1 MSGSSGA
8 LYQPEI
14 LSDETFT
21 LAECPNWDAKNNR
34 LYWTDIINGR
44 LHGLDVTSGERQT
57 WQFDSELGCFGL
69 TDAGRIIIALRKDI
83 LFLNPETDQRTPL
96 CRIEDGLNSRTND
109 GKIGPDGA
117 FWVGTMD
124 DNADKQP
131 IASLYRITADG
142 KVEEKAKGFKI
153 SNGIAWSPDGSQMY
167 HSDSRGPW
175 VNRWDFDVASGDISN
190 CTRYL
195 DLDDTL
201 GRPDGGAVD
210 AEGCYWSAG
219 VSAGNLNR
227 FAPDGRLLK
236 SIPMPMPNPTMP
248 CFGGPD
254 MKTLYVTSHQE
265 NYSAEKC
272 AEFPHAGKLVKMR
285 VEVPGVPVTAFRESG
300 ERRAQAR

>member
-1 MSGSSGA
+1 MSGVTGG
-8 LYQPEI
+8 LNEPRI
-14 LSDETFT
+14 LLDETFT
-21 LAECPNWDAKNNR
+21 LGECPNWDAANNR
-34 LYWTDIINGR
+34 LYWTDILDGA
-44 LHGLDVTSGERQT
+44 LHALDVETGARKT
-57 WQFDSELGCFGL
+57 WKFESELGCFGL
-69 TDAGRIIIALRKDI
+69 TDQGRIIVALRKDI
-83 LFLNPETDQRTPL
+83 IFLDPQTDVRMPL
-96 CRIEDGLNSRTND
+96 ARIEDGIHSRTND

-124 DNADKQP
+124 DNADKQA

-142 KVEEKAKGFKI
+142 TVDEKITGFKI
-153 SNGIAWSPDGSQMY
+153 SNGLAWSPDGAKMY

-175 VNRWDFDVASGDISN
+175 VNRWDFDAKTGAIAN
-190 CTRYL
+190 CERYL

-210 AEGCYWSAG
+210 MEGCYWSAG

-227 FAPDGRLLK
+227 FAPDGTLLK

-265 NYSAEKC
+265 NYSAEKR
-272 AEFPHAGKLVKMR
+272 AEFPDAGKIVTLR
-285 VEVPGVPVTAFRESG
+285 VDVPGVPVHRFVEAS
-300 ERRAQAR
+300 

>member
-1 MSGSSGA
+1 MKSGIF
-8 LYQPEI
+8 YKPEI

-21 LAECPNWDAKNNR
+21 LAECPNWDGQNNR
-34 LYWTDIINGR
+34 LYWTDILNGQ
-44 LHGLDVTSGERQT
+44 LHALDVETGLRKVWKFE
-57 WQFDSELGCFGL
+57 SELGCFGL
-69 TDAGRIIIALRKDI
+69 TDEGRIIVALRKDI
-83 LFLNPETDQRTPL
+83 IYLDPETDERTPL
-96 CRIEDGLNSRTND
+96 ARIEDGIHSRTND

-124 DNADKQP
+124 DNVDKQP

-142 KVEEKAKGFKI
+142 RIEEKATGFKI
-153 SNGIAWSPDGSQMY
+153 SNGIAWSPDGSLMY

-175 VNRWDFDVASGDISN
+175 VNRWDFDVQTGEISN

-210 AEGCYWSAG
+210 MEGCYWSAG

-227 FAPDGRLLK
+227 FAPDGTLLK

-248 CFGGPD
+248 CFGGAD
-254 MKTLYVTSHQE
+254 MRTLYVTSHQE
-265 NYSAEKC
+265 NYSAKKR
-272 AEFPHAGKLVKMR
+272 AEFPNAGKLVSLR
-285 VEVPGVPVTAFRESG
+285 VEVPGVPVSRFREAG
-300 ERRAQAR
+300 

>member
-1 MSGSSGA
+1 MSGTNGA
-8 LYQPEI
+8 FYQPEI

-21 LAECPNWDAKNNR
+21 LAECPNWDAQNDR
-34 LYWTDIINGR
+34 LYWTDILNGQ
-44 LHGLDVTSGERQT
+44 LHALDVKTGVRKVWKFE
-57 WQFDSELGCFGL
+57 SELGCFGL
-69 TDAGRIIIALRKDI
+69 TDAGRIIVALRKDI
-83 LFLNPETDQRTPL
+83 VYLDPKTDERTAL
-96 CRIEDGLNSRTND
+96 ATIEDGIHSRTND

-124 DNADKQP
+124 DNADKQA

-142 KVEEKAKGFKI
+142 KIEQKATGFKI
-153 SNGIAWSPDGSQMY
+153 SNGIAWSPDGAMMY

-175 VNRWDFDVASGDISN
+175 VNRWDFDVQTGDISN

-201 GRPDGGAVD
+201 GRPDGAAVD
-210 AEGCYWSAG
+210 MEGCYWSAG

-227 FAPDGRLLK
+227 FAPDGTLIT

-265 NYSAEKC
+265 NYSPEKR
-272 AEFPHAGKLVKMR
+272 AEFPHAGKLVSLR
-285 VEVPGVPVTAFRESG
+285 AEVPGVPVSRFREAG
-300 ERRAQAR
+300 

>member
-1 MSGSSGA
+1 MSGTDHG

-14 LSDETFT
+14 LRDETFT
-21 LAECPNWDAKNNR
+21 LAECPNWDGLKNR
-34 LYWTDIINGR
+34 LYWTDILNGK
-44 LHGLDVTSGERQT
+44 LHALDIATGDRHVWE
-57 WQFDSELGCFGL
+57 FDSELGCFGL
-69 TDAGRIIIALRKDI
+69 TDAGRIIVALRKDI
-83 LFLNPETDQRTPL
+83 LFLDPETDERTPL
-96 CRIEDGLNSRTND
+96 CKIEDGIKSRTND

-124 DNADKQP
+124 DNADKQA

-142 KVEEKAKGFKI
+142 KIEEKARGFKI
-153 SNGIAWSPDGSQMY
+153 SNGIAWSPDGSKMY

-175 VNRWDFDVASGDISN
+175 VNRWDFDVATGDISN
-190 CTRYL
+190 CTRFL

-201 GRPDGGAVD
+201 GRPDGAAVD
-210 AEGCYWSAG
+210 MEGCYWSAG

-227 FAPDGRLLK
+227 FAPDGTLLK

-265 NYSAEKC
+265 GYSAEKR
-272 AEFPHAGKLVKMR
+272 AQFPHAGKLVSLR
-285 VEVPGVPVTAFRESG
+285 VEVPGVPVTRFCEND
-300 ERRAQAR
+300 

>member
-1 MSGSSGA
+1 MTGGVM
-8 LYQPEI
+8 YQPEI

-21 LAECPNWDAKNNR
+21 LAECPNWDAANNR
-34 LYWTDIINGR
+34 LYWTDILNCK
-44 LHGLDVTSGERQT
+44 LHALDIATGLRKT
-57 WQFDSELGCFGL
+57 WTFDSELGCFGL
-69 TDAGRIIIALRKDI
+69 TDQGRIIVALRKDI
-83 LFLNPETDQRTPL
+83 LFLDPKTDARAPL
-96 CRIEDGLNSRTND
+96 CRIEDGINSRTND

-124 DNADKQP
+124 DNPEKMP
-131 IASLYRITADG
+131 IASLYRIKADG
-142 KVEEKAKGFKI
+142 KIEEKATGFKI
-153 SNGIAWSPDGSQMY
+153 SNGIAWSGDGSKMY

-175 VNRWDFDVASGDISN
+175 VNRWDFDVATGNISN

-195 DLDDTL
+195 DLDDRL

-227 FAPDGRLLK
+227 FAPDGTLLK

-265 NYSAEKC
+265 GYSPEKR
-272 AEFPHAGKLVKMR
+272 AEFPHAGKLVKLR
-285 VEVPGVPVTAFRESG
+285 VEVPGVPVTKFRENS
-300 ERRAQAR
+300 ERRAYPR

>member
-1 MSGSSGA
+1 MSGNDQV

-14 LSDETFT
+14 LLDETFT
-21 LAECPNWDAKNNR
+21 LAECPNWDARNNR
-34 LYWTDIINGR
+34 LYWTDILNCK
-44 LHGLDVTSGERQT
+44 LHALDVASGQRRVWE
-57 WQFDSELGCFGL
+57 FDSELGCFGL
-69 TDAGRIIIALRKDI
+69 TDAGRIIVALRKDI
-83 LFLNPETDQRTPL
+83 LFLDPETDERVAL
-96 CRIEDGLNSRTND
+96 CRIEDGIKSRTND

-124 DNADKQP
+124 DNPDKLP
-131 IASLYRITADG
+131 VASLYRITPDG
-142 KVEEKAKGFKI
+142 VIDQKATGFKI
-153 SNGIAWSPDGSQMY
+153 SNGIAWSPDGAQMY

-190 CTRYL
+190 CTRFL

-201 GRPDGGAVD
+201 GRPDGAAVD
-210 AEGCYWSAG
+210 MDGCYWSAG

-227 FAPDGRLLK
+227 FAPDGTLLL

-265 NYSAEKC
+265 GYSAEKR
-272 AEFPHAGKLVKMR
+272 AEFHHAGKLVSLR
-285 VEVPGVPVTAFRESG
+285 VEVPGVAVTRFREKG
-300 ERRAQAR
+300 